1 MGSIEKIHEMLVS
14 KECSCTE
21 LTKSYLDEIEKAD
34 GELNAY
40 VNVTGEEALKTAEA
54 VDRKIA
60 SGEEIG
66 MLEGVPMTLKDN
78 ISTKGIETTCCSKIL
93 TGYKPI
99 YNATVWETLAGE
111 NAVMLGKTNMD
122 EFAMGSSCE
131 TSYFGGA
138 MNPFDSNYVSGG
150 SSGGVAS
157 AVGANIAAY
166 GLGSDTGGS
175 IRQPAS
181 FCGIVGLKPTY
192 GAVSRYGLIAYASS
206 LDQIGPIT
214 KSVEDAA
221 IVFDAISKRD
231 EKDSTSKGFVGDTY
245 SKLNNDIKGMK
256 IGIAKEYLE
265 GVRDDVKEAVLKA
278 ADIYKSMGAE
288 IVYFDLP
295 ELKFALPVYYI
306 IACAEASSNLG
317 RYDGIRFGYK
327 TDHYNGTHDM
337 VCRTR
342 SEGFGEEVKRR
353 ILLGTY
359 VLSAGYYDAYYK
371 KAQNLRGL
379 ISPFMGEKLRG
390 ENDYKFIAVEPAS
403 CPSLTRGKFAYD
415 FCDTGMI
422 CPLAKMYTLGSGF
435 IPSANHAGGLRFHG
449 MSSTLSQLY
458 HDGLMEA
465 RAVEQTSVFA
475 AAEQFARVEGIL
487 PAPESSHAI
496 RVAID
501 EALKCKETG
510 EEKTIL
516 FGLTGT
522 GYFDMVAYQ
531 KYNDGEMSDYIPT
544 DADLQQGFD
553 GLPKVDRFVKTVSFF

>member
-1 MGSIEKIHEMLVS
+1 MGTISKIHEMLVS
-14 KECSCTE
+14 KQCSCTE
-21 LTKSYLDEIEKAD
+21 LTKSYLDEIEKSND
-34 GELNAY
+34 ELNAY
-40 VNVTGEEALKTAEA
+40 VNVTGEEALKTAEQ
-54 VDRKIA
+54 VDKKI
-60 SGEEIG
+60 SNGEEIG
-66 MLEGVPMTLKDN
+66 LLEGVPMTLKDN

-99 YNATVWETLAGE
+99 YNATVWNELADR

-138 MNPFDSNYVSGG
+138 TNPFNTKHVSGG

-214 KSVEDAA
+214 KSVEDAS
-221 IVFDAISKRD
+221 IVFDAISKFDDR
-231 EKDSTSKGFVGDTY
+231 DSTSQGNLGGETY
-245 SKLNNDIKGMK
+245 SKLDNDIRGMK
-256 IGIAKEYLE
+256 IGIAHEYLD
-265 GVRDDVKEAVLKA
+265 GVRDDVKESILKA
-278 ADIYKSMGAE
+278 AEVYKSLGAE

-327 TDHYNGTHDM
+327 TEHYNGTHDM
-337 VCRTR
+337 ICRTR
-342 SEGFGEEVKRR
+342 SEGFGDEVKKR

-371 KAQNLRGL
+371 KAQNLRGTIVKAFDNAFEKCDVILAPTVPMTAFEMGHAVSDPIETYLTDICTVPVNIAGLPGVSVPCGFNAKGMPIGMQL
-379 ISPFMGEKLRG
+379 IGKRFDEATIL
-390 ENDYKFIAVEPAS
+390 NAAYKYQQA
-403 CPSLTRGKFAYD
+403 
-415 FCDTGMI
+415 
-422 CPLAKMYTLGSGF
+422 
-435 IPSANHAGGLRFHG
+435 
-449 MSSTLSQLY
+449 
-458 HDGLMEA
+458 
-465 RAVEQTSVFA
+465 
-475 AAEQFARVEGIL
+475 
-487 PAPESSHAI
+487 APENFK
-496 RVAID
+496 D
-501 EALKCKETG
+501 TKWG
-510 EEKTIL
+510 
-516 FGLTGT
+516 
-522 GYFDMVAYQ
+522 
-531 KYNDGEMSDYIPT
+531 
-544 DADLQQGFD
+544 
-553 GLPKVDRFVKTVSFF
+553 VKL